1 MNKYDKLNKNLK
13 KQRDLISR
21 KNTKVNAKVEKLQ
34 KRISYIKYAKEIYC
48 NKHQDIITD
57 LVDLIENEVTR
68 INKDYEK

>member
-1 MNKYDKLNKNLK
+1 MNKYDKLNKDLK

-21 KNTKVNAKVEKLQ
+21 KNTKANAKVEKLQ
-34 KRISYIKYAKEIYC
+34 KRISYIKYVKEIYC